1 MSSKRIIN
9 FSPGPAKM
17 PPSVRF
23 EQLYIHVLYKS
34 MKWKIL
40 I

>member
-23 EQLYIHVLYKS
+23 EQLYIHVQVYE
-34 MKWKIL
+34 MENFD
-40 I
+40 